1 MIEVKSFF
9 SISASKHWWLVAVVV
24 LCLCSCVRV
33 VPGQA
38 GDLIKV
44 RVLKGA
50 KEISIKG
57 SDRGSLEIVRAV
69 HGKVRVNGREKA
81 MPLRLKPSDDRIYLN
96 GKPFRG
102 SLEVIDAGD
111 GLMVVNEVALEAYL
125 VGIIN
130 NEISSKWADD
140 VIKTQA
146 VVARTYALHQKR
158 SRSKAVFHLEGTV
171 MGQVYTGSQSED
183 VASMKAVKET
193 AGEVIYYG
201 GTPALT
207 VYHSNA
213 GGMTEASINVWNR
226 DYPYLVPVKS
236 PYDEGAPRFTWDFQL
251 PGASLGSLL
260 VQAGY
265 KIQEPESI
273 ETVETTG
280 SGRARNVK
288 VTDASGR
295 SAVIAGD
302 DLRRIIGYGTLKSTI
317 FEVKKESG
325 VFVFSGR
332 GSGHGVGLSQWGAK
346 GMAENGFSYKEIL
359 KHYYPGTD
367 LVKAY

>member
-1 MIEVKSFF
+1 MMGAKNRFR
-9 SISASKHWWLVAVVV
+9 ISGPVRWWLVAIVV

-38 GDLIKV
+38 GDIIKV
-44 RVLKGA
+44 LVLKGA

-57 SDRGSLEIVRAV
+57 SDRGSLEIKRASRGQV
-69 HGKVRVNGREKA
+69 TVNGREKA
-81 MPLRLKPSDDRIYLN
+81 LPLRLKPSDDRIYLN
-96 GKPFRG
+96 GRPFRG
-102 SLEVIDAGD
+102 SFEVIDAKD

-130 NEISSKWADD
+130 NEISSRWADD

-158 SRSKAVFHLEGTV
+158 SRSKAAFHLEGTV
-171 MGQVYTGSQSED
+171 MGQVYTGSGSED
-183 VASMKAVKET
+183 SSSMKAVRET
-193 AGEVIYYG
+193 AGEILSYEG
-201 GTPALT
+201 GPALT

-213 GGMTEASINVWNR
+213 GGMTEAARNVWNR

-236 PYDEGAPRFTWDFQL
+236 PYDEGAPRFTWEFEL
-251 PGASLGSLL
+251 PGASFGDLL
-260 VQAGY
+260 VKAGY
-265 KIQEPESI
+265 KISEPESI
-273 ETVETTG
+273 EIVDTTG
-280 SGRARNVK
+280 AGRVREVK

-295 SAVIAGD
+295 SAVITGE
-302 DLRRIIGYGTLKSTI
+302 DLRRIIGYGTLRSTI

-325 VFVFSGR
+325 VFVFTGR